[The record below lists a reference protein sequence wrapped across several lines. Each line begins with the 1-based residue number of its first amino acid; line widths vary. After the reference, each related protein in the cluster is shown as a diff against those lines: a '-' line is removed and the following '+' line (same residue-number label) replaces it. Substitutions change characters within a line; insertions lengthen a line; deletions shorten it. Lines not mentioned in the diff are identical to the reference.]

1 MTKHNALT
9 MVSVPEQNGI
19 VMVGIDD
26 KAMADLNS
34 GSGRWCVYANSH
46 RRRDLNRKWSSKGMI
61 GFADPVPDSV
71 FSVKKGDGSRIYTTR
86 NNYRFTIEDGV
97 VGEDESGVREEYRR
111 VIFSMYEDLSSL
123 EMAEKRKAFAI
134 SGVSWTCLQE
144 TEKESILTGGPGV
157 VRADS
162 RVSPEDFESFSEG
175 TWGSAS
181 TAEDRQRWRLTREVN
196 PLTMMLLPLTT
207 LFLSPEA
214 EAKIVV
220 ILSLPV
226 GAVTSVKRIGQMR
239 RGVMIDVDSG
249 YNYMVNPE
257 WSVL

>member
-1 MTKHNALT
+1 MTKRSALT
-9 MVSVPEQNGI
+9 IVAAPEQPGI
-19 VMVGIDD
+19 VMIGIDD

-71 FSVKKGDGSRIYTTR
+71 FSVKKGDGSRTYTTR

-97 VGEDESGVREEYRR
+97 VGDDERCVRGEYRR
-111 VIFSMYEDLSSL
+111 LIFSMYEELGHL
-123 EMAEKRKAFAI
+123 EMAEKRNAYAI
-134 SGVSWTCLQE
+134 GGVSWTCLQE

-157 VRADS
+157 CHS
-162 RVSPEDFESFSEG
+162 GTRVSPEDFESFSEG
-175 TWGSAS
+175 TWGNAS
-181 TAEDRQRWRLTREVN
+181 TAEDRQRWRRTREVN

-257 WSVL
+257 WSAL

>member
-1 MTKHNALT
+1 
-9 MVSVPEQNGI
+9 
-19 VMVGIDD
+19 MVGIDD

-46 RRRDLNRKWSSKGMI
+46 RRREINKGWSSKGMI
-61 GFADPVPDSV
+61 GLADPIPDSR
-71 FSVKKGDGSRIYTTR
+71 FSVKRSDGSRAYITR
-86 NNYRFTIEDGV
+86 NNYRLTIEEGD
-97 VGEDESGVREEYRR
+97 VGEEEAAVREEYKKMIFR
-111 VIFSMYEDLSSL
+111 VYE
-123 EMAEKRKAFAI
+123 EIGAFEITEKRKAYAI
-134 SGVSWTCLQE
+134 GGVSWTCLQG
-144 TEKESILTGGPGV
+144 TEKESILTGGPGIV
-157 VRADS
+157 HS
-162 RVSPEDFESFSEG
+162 TTKVSPEDFESFSEG
-175 TWGSAS
+175 TWGNAS
-181 TAEDRQRWRLTREVN
+181 TAEDRRRWRLTREVN

-239 RGVMIDVDSG
+239 RGVMIERDLG

-257 WSVL
+257 WSAL